1 MKKNILLSVF
11 ISMFLFATAQAGS
24 FGLGVSGNMA
34 SISADG
40 TETTP
45 TGSETDTSVRSAT
58 AGNDFMYGSIFAEYN
73 VGDSERFTLGID
85 YIPGAADVN
94 RKSISRTDATA
105 DANETNQQDGDR
117 TANAEIDKHITYYA
131 ELNFDGGL
139 YLKYG
144 FTQVDVNTT
153 ESNSLTGTGGS
164 YPNVEL
170 DAHTYGVGMKSELG
184 TNGFLKVEGSMTDYD
199 NFSATSTTSNTVS
212 ANLDAVTAKI
222 AVGYKF

>member
-1 MKKNILLSVF
+1 M
-11 ISMFLFATAQAGS
+11 
-24 FGLGVSGNMA
+24 
-34 SISADG
+34 
-40 TETTP
+40 
-45 TGSETDTSVRSAT
+45 
-58 AGNDFMYGSIFAEYN
+58 
-73 VGDSERFTLGID
+73 
-85 YIPGAADVN
+85 
-94 RKSISRTDATA
+94 
-105 DANETNQQDGDR
+105 
-117 TANAEIDKHITYYA
+117 
-131 ELNFDGGL
+131 

-144 FTQVDVNTT
+144 FTQVDINTT